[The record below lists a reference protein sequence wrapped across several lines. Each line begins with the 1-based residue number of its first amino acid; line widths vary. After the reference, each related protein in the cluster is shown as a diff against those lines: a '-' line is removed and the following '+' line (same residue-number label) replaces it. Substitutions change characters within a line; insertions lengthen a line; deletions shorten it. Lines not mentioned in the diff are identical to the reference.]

1 MITNWWKQIVTK
13 HPWYVIAAA
22 AVVFVASAWYGAGLF
37 GDLATSDNFTASNTE
52 SMQAKQQ
59 MERAF
64 GASPSTEII
73 LFERKDASLGRADSA
88 EYQAQVAHI
97 LEPLQNRVDSITTY
111 QTSGRGEL
119 ISKDGTMTYAAIVG
133 RGSDKEIY
141 ATLSDFAKQADQ
153 SKLKV
158 SVGGTA
164 ATLRQMTDRVG
175 TDLVNI
181 ELVTFPILLVLLIL
195 FFGSAVAALVPLGIS
210 IVTVAGAFA
219 LTRLGSGIIP
229 IDHYAVNV
237 ITILGIGLSID
248 YALLSVN
255 RFREELHH
263 GSVQRAVRL
272 VVDTSGRTIFFSAIT
287 VIACIISLVVFPLD
301 FLHSVAIGGASA
313 IAIAMLFTVL
323 VLPAVLMVLGN
334 KIDAWHLPFIKKKK
348 GASRVWTRIA
358 HVTTAHPIITLVCAT
373 VLIAVSLLPLGSFK
387 LAGTMTDYRY
397 LARGSTSRDVSRL
410 MTNEFN
416 TQSPSITGV
425 LTGIDG
431 TTKDERLQLA
441 CDITEKIKHVDG
453 VATVI
458 SAAPL
463 QAGLTCDQLRAMSAM
478 NMVPAQ
484 LAAVMNDNMRNDA
497 LRVSVV
503 LSGSLGTDQADKTLL
518 AIRDIAPQKGDW
530 FVGGMGGYSYDTN
543 QMYAHGI
550 PFALGAIALGM
561 IVLLTFLLASFIIPL
576 QAVLINALSLALSF
590 ACVVGVFQLGWI
602 NGITG
607 WESVQG
613 IVITPIILIVAIAFG
628 LAMDYSV
635 FLYSRMYEVHQK
647 TADPLKAV
655 QQGIIKT
662 GPIITAAAL
671 MVFVVVIAFAFSGV
685 VMMQMIGVGLGVAV
699 IVDAFFVRL
708 LLVPSI
714 MALMGKAS
722 WYAPTWLKK
731 IQIRHE

>member
-1 MITNWWKQIVTK
+1 MITNWWKRIVTK
-13 HPWYVIAAA
+13 YPWYVIAGATVLF
-22 AVVFVASAWYGAGLF
+22 AVSAWYGAGLF
-37 GDLATSDNFTASNTE
+37 SDLTTSDNFTANNTE
-52 SMQAKQQ
+52 SMQAKAQ

-64 GASPSTEII
+64 GTSPSTEII
-73 LFERKDASLGRADSA
+73 LFEQNDTSLGRADSA
-88 EYQAQVAHI
+88 AYQAQVAMT
-97 LEPLQNRVDSITTY
+97 LAPLRAKVDSITTY
-111 QTSGRGEL
+111 QTSGRSEL

-141 ATLSDFAKQADQ
+141 ATLNDFAKQADQ

-181 ELVTFPILLVLLIL
+181 ELVTFPILLILLIV

-210 IVTVAGAFA
+210 IVTIAGAFA
-219 LTRLGSGIIP
+219 LTRLMSGVVP
-229 IDHYAVNV
+229 IDHYAVNM

-313 IAIAMLFTVL
+313 IVIAMLFTVL
-323 VLPAVLMVLGN
+323 VLPAILMVLGH

-348 GASRVWTRIA
+348 GGSRLWTRVA
-358 HVTTAHPIITLVCAT
+358 HVTTTHPVITLACAA
-373 VLIAVSLLPLGSFK
+373 VVIIVSLLPLGSFK

-397 LARGSTSRDVSRL
+397 LARGSSSRDVSKI
-410 MTNEFN
+410 MTNDFN
-416 TQSPSITGV
+416 VQSPSITGV
-425 LTGIDG
+425 LTGLNG
-431 TTKDERLQLA
+431 TTTDERLQLA
-441 CDITEKIKHVDG
+441 CDITEKITSVGG
-453 VATVI
+453 VATVV

-463 QAGLTCDQLRAMSAM
+463 QKGMTCDQLRAMSAA

-484 LAAVMNDNMRNDA
+484 LATVMADTMRSDA
-497 LRVSVV
+497 LRFSVV
-503 LSGSLGTDQADKTLL
+503 LSGDLGTDQAEKALL
-518 AIRDIAPQKGDW
+518 AIRDIVPQKGDW
-530 FVGGMGGYSYDTN
+530 FVGGMEGYSYDTN

-550 PFALGAIALGM
+550 PFALGAIVVGM
-561 IVLLTFLLASFIIPL
+561 MVLLTFLLASFIIPL

-602 NGITG
+602 NALTG

-613 IVITPIILIVAIAFG
+613 IVVTPIILIVAVAFG